1 MTDPELRLFIIQE
14 EHRHDGFL
22 IAFLPSTFSLD
33 QAAAA
38 LKALEVRPHKIV
50 EVTDWRTTDD
60 GVAVAFI
67 PLPETN

>member
-1 MTDPELRLFIIQE
+1 MTDPELRLFIIYE

-22 IAFLPSTFSLD
+22 VAFLPKSFTLD
-33 QAAAA
+33 QAANA
-38 LKALEVRPHKIV
+38 LKAMDVRPHKIV

-60 GVAVAFI
+60 GVAVAFV